1 VNTLLVCLGTSLSAL
16 VLGLL
21 LLRRRP
27 IRPFDFRR
35 VLLVALGVALLVAG
49 EASYAAFRLQ
59 RFFLAVNIVY
69 CAIAI
74 VTPLLG
80 LVLLFLARRRGA
92 TRLARLSALGTLAL
106 VPLALYAT
114 FVAPYQLVT
123 EHTRVEVGAH
133 PGLSRPLTVVVLSDL
148 QMLTVSDHEREAM
161 RRTMEAKPD
170 LILFPGDFA
179 QVGRRE
185 LAAFRAAFAELVAPL
200 SAPLGVWAV
209 HGDCESAAGA
219 RELFEGTGIRVL
231 VDEWVHLEHEG
242 MSLWLCGLENGYGS
256 KRSLE
261 TLAAFDA
268 LDARGE
274 LRLVLAHRP
283 DVVSTLAP
291 ASRVDLVLCGHT
303 HGGQVQLP
311 WIGPPFILSEV
322 PREVGAGGLH
332 TLDGHKLYVSR
343 GIGWEHGH
351 APRVRFRCPPE
362 VSVLT
367 LVPGGQP

>member
-1 VNTLLVCLGTSLSAL
+1 LNTLLVCLGTSLSAL
-16 VLGLL
+16 VLGLWL
-21 LLRRRP
+21 LCRRP
-27 IRPFDFRR
+27 SRAFDFLHVRR
-35 VLLVALGVALLVAG
+35 VALGVALLVG
-49 EASYAAFRLQ
+49 CEAAFAALRLQ

-69 CAIAI
+69 CALAI

-92 TRLARLSALGTLAL
+92 TRLARLAAFGTLAI
-106 VPLALYAT
+106 VPVALHAS

-123 EHTRVEVGAH
+123 ERTRVEVGAH

-148 QMLTVSDHEREAM
+148 QMLSVSDHEREAV
-161 RRTMEAKPD
+161 RRAMEAKPD

-179 QVGRRE
+179 QFGRGE
-185 LAAFRAAFAELVAPL
+185 LSAFRAAFAELVAPL
-200 SAPLGVWAV
+200 SAPLGMWAV
-209 HGDCESAAGA
+209 HGDCESAADA
-219 RELFEGTGIRVL
+219 RELLAGTGIRVL
-231 VDEWVHLEHEG
+231 ENEWVHLEHESA
-242 MSLWLCGLENGYGS
+242 SLWLCGLENGYGS
-256 KRSLE
+256 RRSLE
-261 TLAAFDA
+261 ALAAFDA

-291 ASRVDLVLCGHT
+291 ASPVDLVLCGHT

-311 WIGPPFILSEV
+311 WIGPPLILSEV

-367 LVPGGQP
+367 LVPGGEP